1 MMGQERIFLLTNFAV
16 YNVKS
21 DAIDRKISMST
32 IKAVTKS
39 TKEGC
44 TQLVVHVRSEFDYLM
59 ETDSRREILDALK
72 WVWFQCHTENLPVY
86 GVPNKLNDY
95 HTTKKDIAAGLEVNP
110 QETYRIESEDIY
122 EGSKNTIK
130 NIEVVKGK
138 KAVQGPKVVPSV
150 LLQNITY
157 TDESMDSNEEI
168 SMYNKVFKTDRSDTM
183 F

>member
-16 YNVKS
+16 YNVKN

-72 WVWFQCHTENLPVY
+72 WVWF
-86 GVPNKLNDY
+86 
-95 HTTKKDIAAGLEVNP
+95 
-110 QETYRIESEDIY
+110 
-122 EGSKNTIK
+122 
-130 NIEVVKGK
+130 
-138 KAVQGPKVVPSV
+138 
-150 LLQNITY
+150 
-157 TDESMDSNEEI
+157 
-168 SMYNKVFKTDRSDTM
+168 
-183 F
+183 